1 MEIKQCPVCGN
12 FLEQK
17 GADMKFAFYR
27 CVACGHELAEPIGDD
42 AEAAYALR
50 KRDMLTRLNA
60 GLVDW
65 RVTQWDRLH
74 LDLVDFINRYE
85 VAQLDIQ
92 LQMGLVACM
101 TKGFNTLDAET
112 YKKCKILFKTTEKMY
127 KMHLKT
133 LKEKMDPSL
142 YESVNDYQE
151 SRAKYKACRNQF
163 RNTKMAWK
171 ALFFLLKK
179 FVPLGI

>member
-1 MEIKQCPVCGN
+1 MEIKQCPICGN
-12 FLEQK
+12 ILEQK
-17 GADMKFAFYR
+17 GADMQFVFYR
-27 CVACGHELAEPIGDD
+27 CIACGHELADSINDD
-42 AEAAYALR
+42 ANAAYALR
-50 KRDMLTRLNA
+50 KRDMLTRLNE

-65 RVTQWDRLH
+65 RVTQWERLH
-74 LDLVDFINRYE
+74 RDLVDFINRYE

-92 LQMGLVACM
+92 LQMGLVTCM

-127 KMHLKT
+127 KLHLKT
-133 LKEKMDPSL
+133 LKEKMDPAL

-171 ALFFLLKK
+171 IAFTLLKK